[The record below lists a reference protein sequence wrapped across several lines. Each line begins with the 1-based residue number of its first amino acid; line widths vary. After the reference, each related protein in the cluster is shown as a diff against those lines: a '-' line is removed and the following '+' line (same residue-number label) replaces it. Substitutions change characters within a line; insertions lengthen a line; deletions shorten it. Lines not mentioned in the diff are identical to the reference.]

1 MEGTIAL
8 AQSISRIPRSDKPLR
23 STAIKRSGAV
33 DSSLRRVEQR
43 QPQGFVATRAKR
55 YDEFL
60 SAANREDDAMLFLV
74 EPAVEYKETFLEG
87 LREFQREGLLLQ
99 YDLPSITRDFE
110 SFLRRVRNEK
120 DKTKLRPDAIPATTY
135 WLIERDEYG
144 QERFVGN
151 LSLRHE
157 LNDFLFRIAG
167 HIGYQIRPSL
177 RSRGYGKRIL
187 QLGLQEAKVLG
198 IQRALLTCDETNT
211 ASKKVIEFNG
221 GQFENA
227 LPVEGSPLKKMRY
240 WIDLS

>member
-1 MEGTIAL
+1 
-8 AQSISRIPRSDKPLR
+8 
-23 STAIKRSGAV
+23 
-33 DSSLRRVEQR
+33 
-43 QPQGFVATRAKR
+43 
-55 YDEFL
+55 
-60 SAANREDDAMLFLV
+60 MLLLV
-74 EPAVEYKETFLEG
+74 EPAIEYKDTFLEG
-87 LREFQREGLLLQ
+87 LREFQGEGLLLQ
-99 YDLPSITRDFE
+99 YDLQLLTRDFE

-120 DKTKLRPDAIPATTY
+120 DKTKLRPEAIPSTTY

-157 LNDFLFRIAG
+157 LNDFLFRVAG

-177 RSRGYGKRIL
+177 RGQGYGKFIL
-187 QLGLQEAKVLG
+187 QLGLQKAKILG

-227 LPVEGSPLKKMRY
+227 LPVAGCSLKKMRY